1 MCPTKNPITK
11 IPTAVDM
18 AVQGGSASSLYL
30 CKAQQHE
37 ISLSLSLHD
46 DLGSF
51 RESQN
56 QEFMEAKKSHRIIQW
71 QWQQQI

>member
-1 MCPTKNPITK
+1 
-11 IPTAVDM
+11 M

-37 ISLSLSLHD
+37 ISLSLFMMTWVASENHKIK
-46 DLGSF
+46 
-51 RESQN
+51 
-56 QEFMEAKKSHRIIQW
+56 EFKEAKKSHRIIQW